1 MFSKNES
8 ATPQSPSGRHSVL
21 PAGTTLNG
29 DLIGSGDI
37 TIEGTVNGNIKCR
50 FLTLSGQPTISGSA
64 EAEVVNLCGSF
75 TGELHASKVIINKNA
90 KMRGDIYQE
99 VLEIQTGADFEGK
112 VAPLKPSSAKSLNPA
127 QRPGQAP
134 TESPQDPL
142 DLPAGLALRPDRPG
156 TGV

>member
-1 MFSKNES
+1 MLRKNES
-8 ATPQSPSGRHSVL
+8 AASKSHTVQHSIL

-75 TGELHASKVIINKNA
+75 TGELRAAKVILNKTA

-112 VAPLKPSSAKSLNPA
+112 VAPLRPSPVKSASPA
-127 QRPGQAP
+127 QEPARGV
-134 TESPQDPL
+134 QDRL
-142 DLPAGLALRPDRPG
+142 DLPAGLCLDG
-156 TGV
+156 T

>member
-1 MFSKNES
+1 MLSKTES
-8 ATPQSPSGRHSVL
+8 AAPKSHTVQHSIL

-29 DLIGSGDI
+29 DLIGSGDM

-75 TGELHASKVIINKNA
+75 TGELHATKVILNKTA

-112 VAPLKPSSAKSLNPA
+112 VAPLRPSPVKTVSPA
-127 QRPGQAP
+127 QEPARGGQ
-134 TESPQDPL
+134 DRL
-142 DLPAGLALRPDRPG
+142 DLPAGLCLDS
-156 TGV
+156 T

>member
-8 ATPQSPSGRHSVL
+8 ATLKSHSVQHSVL

-64 EAEVVNLCGSF
+64 EAEVVNLCGNF
-75 TGELHASKVIINKNA
+75 TGELHATKVIINKNA
-90 KMRGDIYQE
+90 RMRGDIYQE

-112 VAPLKPSSAKSLNPA
+112 VAPLKPSPVKSAGGP
-127 QRPGQAP
+127 QRPGHGTAESAP
-134 TESPQDPL
+134 DPL
-142 DLPAGLALRPDRPG
+142 DLPAGLALRPDRP
-156 TGV
+156 

>member
-1 MFSKNES
+1 MFSKIES
-8 ATPQSPSGRHSVL
+8 ATLTSQTVQHSLL

-29 DLIGSGDI
+29 DLIGNGDI

-75 TGELHASKVIINKNA
+75 TGELHATKVIINKNA
-90 KMRGDIYQE
+90 RMRGDIYQE

-112 VAPLKPSSAKSLNPA
+112 VAPLKPSPAKSAGAP
-127 QRPGQAP
+127 QRPGNGTAQGP
-134 TESPQDPL
+134 TGRAEDPL
-142 DLPAGLALRPDRPG
+142 DLPAGLALRPDRP
-156 TGV
+156 